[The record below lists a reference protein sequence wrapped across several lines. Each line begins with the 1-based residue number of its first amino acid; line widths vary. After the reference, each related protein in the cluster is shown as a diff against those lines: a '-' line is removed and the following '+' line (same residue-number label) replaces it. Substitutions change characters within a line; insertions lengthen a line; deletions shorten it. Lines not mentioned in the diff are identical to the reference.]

1 MKKSK
6 QITIFLLYAL
16 IIGMVV
22 LLRDSVIAEIVIALI
37 GGGLLYG
44 VLRNETR
51 DKEELRGAEHHISKE
66 QYNELVKPYH
76 LTKRELELGFMI
88 LSGFSNAR
96 IAEEL
101 FISES
106 TVKKHAS
113 HIYEKLGVKGRKAFK
128 QKLYGGN
135 VDENCNG
142 K

>member
-1 MKKSK
+1 MENN
-6 QITIFLLYAL
+6 
-16 IIGMVV
+16 
-22 LLRDSVIAEIVIALI
+22 RPE
-37 GGGLLYG
+37 
-44 VLRNETR
+44 
-51 DKEELRGAEHHISKE
+51 ISKE
-66 QYNELVKPYH
+66 QYLKVARSFG

-135 VDENCNG
+135 VDEDCNG